1 MWTMI
6 EIRRLFRVE
15 KHLRKSKIICLS
27 LIKTFSYQLPAK
39 EMLDDNYT
47 AKQFPVSMEFV
58 VKLYVYCL
66 KSRNLEKYR
75 HT

>member
-27 LIKTFSYQLPAK
+27 LIKMFSYQLRAK
-39 EMLDDNYT
+39 ELRDDNYT
-47 AKQFPVSMEFV
+47 ANQFQVSMGFV
-58 VKLYVYCL
+58 VKLYVCCL

-75 HT
+75 QT